1 MHTANIM
8 ESLSVLFSND
18 KQFLYKMKRL
28 TGFFPRNAQLY
39 RLAFRNKARTEQD
52 NSEISGNNER
62 LEYLGDAILGSVIA
76 EFLFK
81 RFPFKHEGFLTEMR
95 SKIVSRHHLNKL
107 AVKLG
112 LDEFISEDRDTM
124 SKSVYGDAF
133 EALVGAIYLDRGY
146 KSATNFIINRIL
158 EHHVDMEELEMQ
170 EFNFKGKLID
180 WGQKEKKEI
189 IFELMEEISYGH
201 SKKYKI
207 AIKVDGEN
215 WGEAVDFSKK
225 KAEQKAA
232 EAALHAKGLLD
243 TDSKDEK

>member
-1 MHTANIM
+1 VHAASNM

-18 KQFLYKMKRL
+18 KQFLYKIKRL

-95 SKIVSRHHLNKL
+95 SKIVSRQHLNKL

-146 KSATNFIINRIL
+146 KSTKNFIINRIL
-158 EHHVDMEELEMQ
+158 EYHVDIEELEMQ
-170 EFNFKGKLID
+170 ELNFKGKLID
-180 WGQKEKKEI
+180 WGQKERKEI
-189 IFELMEEISYGH
+189 IFELIEEIGDGYG
-201 SKKYKI
+201 KKYKI
-207 AIKVDGEN
+207 AIMVEGEN

-232 EAALHAKGLLD
+232 EVALHAKGLLD
-243 TDSKDEK
+243 TKRKDEK